1 MKRKD
6 KCVIKQFK
14 TTKTEF
20 PGILKPQTYSD
31 FKIFLKTVI
40 WDFNQENEKNC
51 CQIFQYYMIIV
62 LYEIQGSID

>member
-1 MKRKD
+1 MKWKE

-20 PGILKPQTYSD
+20 PGILKPQTHSD
-31 FKIFLKTVI
+31 FKIF

-62 LYEIQGSID
+62 LYEIQGSIY